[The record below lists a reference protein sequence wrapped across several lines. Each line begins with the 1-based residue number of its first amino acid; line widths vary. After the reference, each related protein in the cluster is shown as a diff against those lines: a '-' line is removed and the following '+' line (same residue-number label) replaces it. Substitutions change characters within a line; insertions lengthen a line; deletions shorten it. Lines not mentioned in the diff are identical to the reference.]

1 MFGGIFNALGNVGG
15 LVSSGIDYVTK
26 NSGVF
31 SSGLDFLS
39 GERTNRQQAQQA
51 QIAQGF
57 SAEQAQKQMD
67 FQERMR
73 ATQYQTTVQDL
84 LAAGLNPMLAY
95 AQGGAG
101 TPSGASA
108 IGQQA
113 TLRSPTSNLASNLST
128 SLITEDIDLKRSQVE
143 VNKENVKNITAD
155 TAIKLLNDPKIRQ
168 ETKNLIQEEMR
179 LREATSLLSAQ
190 KTYTNAQ
197 EVLVRTD
204 ELIKRLGGIPEAK
217 SKGKYFTDYP
227 RGYEMKE
234 VSQNA
239 ASAAQAGKKLV
250 EIVGDAANMFR
261 PQQTVQ
267 QPNKPYNPKRGKFG
281 RR

>member
-1 MFGGIFNALGNVGG
+1 MGLFDGIA
-15 LVSSGIDYVTK
+15 SA
-26 NSGVF
+26 
-31 SSGLDFLS
+31 GLDFLS
-39 GERTNRQQAQQA
+39 QERTNRQQAQQA

-73 ATQYQTTVQDL
+73 ATQYQTAVQDMM
-84 LAAGLNPMLAY
+84 AAGLNPMLAY
-95 AQGGAG
+95 TQGGAG

-113 TLRSPTSNLASNLST
+113 TFKSPTSNISNTLGT
-128 SLITEDIDLKRSQVE
+128 ALISEDIDLRRSQTD
-143 VNKENVKNITAD
+143 VNKENVKNLSAD
-155 TAIKLLNDPKIRQ
+155 TAIKLLQDPKIRQ

-190 KTYTNAQ
+190 KTYANAQ
-197 EVLVRTD
+197 ETLTRTN
-204 ELIKRLGGIPEAK
+204 EMIARLGGVPEAK

-227 RGYEMKE
+227 RGFEMKE
-234 VSQNA
+234 LTQNASSA
-239 ASAAQAGKKLV
+239 ASAGKKV
-250 EIVGDAANMFR
+250 TEIIGDAANWAR
-261 PQQTVQ
+261 PKEVVQ
-267 QPNKPYNPKRGKFG
+267 QPSKPQQPYNPKRGKFG